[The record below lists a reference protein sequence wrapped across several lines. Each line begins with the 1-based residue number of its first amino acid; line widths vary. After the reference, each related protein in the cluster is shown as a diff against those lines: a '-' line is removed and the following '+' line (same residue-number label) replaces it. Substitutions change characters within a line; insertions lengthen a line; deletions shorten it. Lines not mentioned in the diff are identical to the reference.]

1 MPHKTIYETRKL
13 LCKLRDLPILA
24 AKQENIP
31 GRAILINNRASTWCD
46 RTLIELTELSVAIEK
61 VLGMADRLERVRCR
75 FGDNV
80 TMKTES
86 KILLSLDAEI
96 LREDAVSKKS
106 QRDEDYTQN
115 GHRPN
120 ENKMS
125 DGGRGRASLGV
136 KVWKSSQK
144 WSVRRSAVRS
154 IAWLGL
160 CGFIGGR
167 GATI

>member
-1 MPHKTIYETRKL
+1 MQDDIHQGIRL
-13 LCKLRDLPILA
+13 H
-24 AKQENIP
+24 
-31 GRAILINNRASTWCD
+31 G
-46 RTLIELTELSVAIEK
+46 SV
-61 VLGMADRLERVRCR
+61 R
-75 FGDNV
+75 
-80 TMKTES
+80 S
-86 KILLSLDAEI
+86 
-96 LREDAVSKKS
+96 
-106 QRDEDYTQN
+106 
-115 GHRPN
+115 N

-125 DGGRGRASLGV
+125 DGGRGRALLGV

>member
-1 MPHKTIYETRKL
+1 MVCSGLLLGCILMNLVTYVCWEMRKPGVYHVPKFGEYLQLFFVYSVSRLRVKLGLSPEKSEL
-13 LCKLRDLPILA
+13 LFEKLFLESVGQPSGNQGSDY
-24 AKQENIP
+24 NCTD
-31 GRAILINNRASTWCD
+31 ASK
-46 RTLIELTELSVAIEK
+46 EEA
-61 VLGMADRLERVRCR
+61 
-75 FGDNV
+75 
-80 TMKTES
+80 
-86 KILLSLDAEI
+86 
-96 LREDAVSKKS
+96 
-106 QRDEDYTQN
+106 
-115 GHRPN
+115 HRPN

>member
-1 MPHKTIYETRKL
+1 MTQVASSTGSAVKHSPNVGSTITRTR
-13 LCKLRDLPILA
+13 CGVA
-24 AKQENIP
+24 AFT
-31 GRAILINNRASTWCD
+31 SD
-46 RTLIELTELSVAIEK
+46 
-61 VLGMADRLERVRCR
+61 GM
-75 FGDNV
+75 
-80 TMKTES
+80 
-86 KILLSLDAEI
+86 
-96 LREDAVSKKS
+96 
-106 QRDEDYTQN
+106 
-115 GHRPN
+115 RPN

-167 GATI
+167 GATIGAQLHNKFFAIIAIAHILSCKLESAFL